1 MAQFSLT
8 DQQQQAVNSRS
19 GSLLVSAA
27 AGSGKTR
34 VLVERLLTL
43 VEQEQADITRFLVIT
58 YTKAA
63 AGELRSRIAREI
75 SARLRTDPS
84 NNFLRR
90 QSALLYAAQISTI
103 HAYCAQ
109 LLRENTHRLDLDPN
123 LRQLEDAD
131 AGRIQAEVL
140 ELLLEQRYAE
150 PEAYPGFTQ
159 LSAMLGGGSYDDKKL
174 TEVTLDIHRRIQSHP
189 DPKGWLAAQSA
200 QFAASDST
208 RESAWAQV
216 LMQKALARVR
226 EAAAFAARAVDIA
239 EENSVLNEKCAP
251 QLREGLA
258 ALEAIC
264 AMTVPDWDSLR
275 TAVMDFGYPR
285 FKTIKKDE
293 APPEREQM
301 AALRDLVKDEM
312 KKTAKLLRDDAAS
325 AAAAMATTAPAMAAL
340 YTLVADFSDAFS
352 AEKHRQG
359 CVDFGDLEH
368 LALRLLVQ
376 DGVPTALALRE
387 QARFVEVMVDE
398 YQDTNAVQNA
408 IFAAISGDGERLF
421 MVGDVKQSIYR
432 FRLAEPEIF
441 LAKSKCFPAYS
452 GSGQTGPRKV
462 VLGQNFRSR
471 SEVLDAANEVFQ
483 SIMSPACGGL
493 DYDAE
498 AWLNQGT
505 TQENRDD
512 CVTEFALIDTLAEE
526 EDDNEDAAA
535 DPKTSPYLLEARYIA
550 ARIAALMEEGMHF
563 GAGERRRPL
572 RYGDVAILRHSL
584 STTLRY
590 LTQAL
595 DERSIPWSTDGGEE
609 FFGAP
614 EVEVALCFLQI
625 VDNPRQDIPL
635 ISVLRSPVYAFS
647 ADRLAQLRIAHPQGE
662 FYEAVQAAAAR
673 SEPDCAAFLADLQ
686 ALRQQAAQLSV
697 HAFIW
702 ALFDQTNLLGLF
714 GATQSG
720 QLRQR
725 RLLALAEAAQSFET
739 AAGKGLFAFLTYLE
753 TLRER
758 GEKLGQAARPGGDGV
773 QIKTIHKSK
782 GLEFPVVFLAGM
794 GGQINL
800 ADTREPMLFHPK
812 LGAGPRGFDP
822 ERRLRYPTLARDAV
836 QQALNSETKSE
847 AMRLLYVGMT
857 RAEYKLIMTCT
868 MKDAKQTLA
877 KLAMTCALPLSPQT
891 MENQPA
897 TGRWIALAALMRP
910 EGGQLRSMSGW
921 DVPVN
926 RTLSGAAWRINVISG
941 TDYEQVPR
949 MAVNPYIQTEETA
962 AVTADELAA
971 RYLWNYPHAAG
982 DIPSKLTATS
992 LKNRYLDAEVQADAP
1007 KAALPDMDFEP
1018 PAFLQGERPLTAA
1031 QKGSALHLA
1040 MQFFDYSKTEHMTDI
1055 ESELARLKEMEI
1067 LTPQQIA
1074 AIDGGRILR
1083 LFESPLGR
1091 QLRKNPTLRREFKFS
1106 LLVPAADYYDGVPAG
1121 EQVLLQ
1127 GVVDAFFETEDGLV
1141 VVDFKTDRVT
1151 LDTAA
1156 KRAEEYRP
1164 QLEAYTRAL
1173 SEITG
1178 KPVAQRLLWFF
1189 SINQAFVL

>member
-8 DQQQQAVNSRS
+8 DQQQQAVDSRG

-43 VEQEQADITRFLVIT
+43 VEEEQVDITRFLVIT

-63 AGELRSRIAREI
+63 AGELRSRIAREL
-75 SARLRTDPS
+75 SARLRTDPA
-84 NNFLRR
+84 NHFLRR

-131 AGRIQAEVL
+131 ANRIQTEVL
-140 ELLLEQRYAE
+140 EQLLEQRYAE
-150 PEAYPGFTQ
+150 PERYSGFAQ

-189 DPKGWLAAQSA
+189 DPKSWLAEQSA
-200 QFAASDST
+200 QFSATESMS
-208 RESAWAQV
+208 ESAWAQV
-216 LMQKALARVR
+216 LMEKAFSRV
-226 EAAAFAARAVDIA
+226 EQAASFAARACDIA
-239 EENSVLNEKCAP
+239 EENSLLQEKCAP

-258 ALEAIC
+258 ALETIC
-264 AMTVPDWDSLR
+264 AMERPDWDALR
-275 TAVMDFGYPR
+275 NAVLSFAYPR
-285 FKTIKKDE
+285 FKTIKKE
-293 APPEREQM
+293 EVPPERDQM
-301 AALRDLVKDEM
+301 VQLRDLVKDEM
-312 KKTAKLLRDDAAS
+312 KKTAKLLRDDATS
-325 AAAAMATTAPAMAAL
+325 AAAAMAATAPAMAAL
-340 YTLVADFSDAFS
+340 YALVADFTDAFS

-359 CVDFGDLEH
+359 AVDFGDLEH
-368 LALRLLVQ
+368 LALKLLVQ
-376 DGVPTALALRE
+376 DGTPTALAQRE
-387 QARFVEVMVDE
+387 QTRFVEVMVDE

-408 IFAAISGDGERLF
+408 IFAAISCDGERLF

-441 LAKSKCFPAYS
+441 LAKSKRFSAYS
-452 GSGQTGPRKV
+452 GIGQTGPRKV
-462 VLGQNFRSR
+462 VLSQNFRSR

-483 SIMSPACGGL
+483 TIMSPACGGL
-493 DYDAE
+493 DYDTE
-498 AWLNQGT
+498 AWLNQGA
-505 TQENRDD
+505 TQENRAD
-512 CVTEFALIDTLAEE
+512 CATEFALIDTLADEDEE
-526 EDDNEDAAA
+526 PAA
-535 DPKTSPYLLEARYIA
+535 DEKISPYLLEARYIA
-550 ARIAALMEEGMHF
+550 ARISALMTENMHL
-563 GAGERRRPL
+563 GTGEKRRPL
-572 RYGDVAILRHSL
+572 RYSDVAILRHSL
-584 STTLRY
+584 STTLRF

-595 DERSIPWSTDGGEE
+595 DERGIPWSTDGGEE

-647 ADRLAQLRIAHPQGE
+647 ADRLAQLRLACPQGE
-662 FYEAVQAAAAR
+662 FYEAVEAAAAR
-673 SEPDCAAFLADLQ
+673 NEPDCAAFLGDLQ
-686 ALRQQAAQLSV
+686 TLRRQAAQLAV
-697 HAFIW
+697 HPFLW
-702 ALFDQTNLLGLF
+702 VLFDQTNLLGLF

-739 AAGKGLFAFLTYLE
+739 TAGKGLFSFLTYLE

-758 GEKLGQAARPGGDGV
+758 GEKLGQAARSDGNSV

-782 GLEFPVVFLAGM
+782 GLEFPIVFLAGM

-800 ADTREPMLFHPK
+800 ADAKEPMLFHPK

-822 ERRLRYPTLARDAV
+822 NRRLRYPTLARDAV
-836 QQALNSETKSE
+836 QQTLNSETKSE

-857 RAEYKLIMTCT
+857 RAEHKLIMTCT
-868 MKDAKQTLA
+868 MKDVTQSLA
-877 KLAMTCALPLSPQT
+877 KLAMACAIPLSPQT
-891 MENQPA
+891 VENQLS
-897 TGRWIALAALMRP
+897 TGKWIALTALMRP
-910 EGGQLRSMSGW
+910 EGGQLRSLSGW

-926 RTLSGAAWRINVISG
+926 HALAGAPWQINIISG
-941 TDYEQVPR
+941 VDYEQVPVIS
-949 MAVNPYIQTEETA
+949 VNPYTQAVETA
-962 AVTADELAA
+962 AVTAEELSV
-971 RYLWNYPHAAG
+971 RYLWQYPHAAA

-1018 PAFLQGERPLTAA
+1018 PVFLQGERPLTAA

-1040 MQFFDYSKTEHMTDI
+1040 MQFFDYAKTENMTDI
-1055 ESELARLKEMEI
+1055 ETELARLETMEI

-1074 AIDGGRILR
+1074 AIDGRRILR
-1083 LFESPLGR
+1083 LFESELGQ
-1091 QLRKNPTLRREFKFS
+1091 QLRQNPTLRREFKFS
-1106 LLVPAADYYDGVPAG
+1106 LLVPAADYYDGVGEG

-1127 GVVDAFFETEDGLV
+1127 GVVDAFFETADGLV

-1151 LDTAA
+1151 IDTATA
-1156 KRAEEYRP
+1156 RAEEYRP
-1164 QLEAYTRAL
+1164 QLKAYTRAL
-1173 SEITG
+1173 AEITG
-1178 KPVAQRLLWFF
+1178 KPVAQCLLWFF
-1189 SINQAFVL
+1189 SINQTFAL